1 MCLPMSLHDALCHY
15 VYWAGLMKH
24 GADEKILIIFYFDDI
39 PRSRSHE
46 SLNPWADG
54 MFSITLW

>member
-1 MCLPMSLHDALCHY
+1 MSLHDALCHY